1 MEGLAMRAQTQSTYL
16 QEKIASLEAEVER
29 LQKLTERDDLTG
41 CLRRDAFVSLIT
53 RRRSFGFLP
62 KQATVAVVDLDF
74 FKRVND
80 TYGHATGD
88 EVLMQ
93 TARLLT
99 EGSMEGTLV
108 CRMGGE
114 EFVLVLPCG
123 VEAAS
128 VELERL
134 RLALQEMVI
143 LTTDGKTLQVTA
155 SFGAVSW
162 DSDTALKDASI
173 QADLALY
180 QAKTQGRNR
189 VVVQQR
195 RK

>member
-1 MEGLAMRAQTQSTYL
+1 MRAQQNESTYL
-16 QEKIASLEAEVER
+16 QDKIARLESEVER
-29 LQKLTERDDLTG
+29 LRQLTERDDLTG
-41 CLRRDAFVSLIT
+41 CLRRDAFVSLLE

-62 KQATVAVVDLDF
+62 KRATVAVVDLDH
-74 FKRVND
+74 FKRIND
-80 TYGHATGD
+80 VHGHAAGD
-88 EVLMQ
+88 EVLVQ

-128 VELERL
+128 AELERL
-134 RLALQEMVI
+134 RLALQQMAI
-143 LTTDGKTLQVTA
+143 LTTEGKTLQVTA

-173 QADLALY
+173 QADMALY
-180 QAKTQGRNR
+180 QAKNQGRNR
-189 VVVQQR
+189 VVVQER
-195 RK
+195 RA